1 MLQKI
6 TFVCFIAICL
16 FLTACDTNKKTEAQS
31 GGMTI
36 EPYKR
41 GVPFYK
47 HFTGKV
53 NDKEVVMD
61 LMYDG
66 STFYGYHY
74 YTADKVLLEVNGDIQ
89 TGYIVLDELLNR
101 NEIGKFKGVISDG
114 AYFGDWIDSSGE
126 TKYRFE
132 LKENYDN
139 NAYAFSYTYFEDS
152 AKAALKD
159 GGFNAATYQ
168 TYLLAPL
175 KDDKVLMKELAIT
188 YYADSTKPISF
199 VSEKDAADSY
209 FKEFKEEM
217 KETEKNDISALTPY
231 EQLFRHE
238 VILNTERLLVMGMGI
253 YFYNGGA
260 HGMGGSSYFNY
271 DKTAQREIMVEDVV
285 NLSEKEKLKA
295 LLLTALKTQYE
306 LPLNKPL
313 NESGFLVKDEEL
325 KIPDDF
331 YIRPDGVAFMFP
343 VYEIGP
349 YAMGEIDVFVN
360 YKDLKP
366 YLNPGFTIFQ

>member
-1 MLQKI
+1 MLQKL
-6 TFVCFIAICL
+6 TFALVLAVSL
-16 FLTACDTNKKTEAQS
+16 FLTACDTNKKTGAQS

-47 HFTGKV
+47 HYTGKV
-53 NDKEVVMD
+53 NDKEMVMD

-66 STFYGYHY
+66 GTFYGYHY
-74 YTADKVLLEVNGDIQ
+74 YTADKVLLEVNGDVQ

-126 TKYRFE
+126 AKYRFE

-139 NAYAFSYTYFEDS
+139 NAYAFSYTHFEDS
-152 AKAALKD
+152 VKAALKG
-159 GGFNAATYQ
+159 GGFNTATYQ
-168 TYLLAPL
+168 TWPLTPL
-175 KDDKVLMKELAIT
+175 KDDKVLMKELAII
-188 YYADSTKPISF
+188 YYADSTKPISLA
-199 VSEKDAADSY
+199 SEKEAAESY
-209 FKEFKEEM
+209 FKEFKEEV
-217 KETEKNDISALTPY
+217 KETERGDVSASIPY

-238 VILNTERLLVMGMGI
+238 VVLNTERLLVISTGI
-253 YFYNGGA
+253 YYYDGGTHGNGG
-260 HGMGGSSYFNY
+260 SFYFNY
-271 DKTAQREIMVEDVV
+271 DKAAKKEIMIEDVV

-325 KIPDDF
+325 KIPEDF
-331 YIRPDGVAFMFP
+331 YIRPDGITFMFP
-343 VYEIGP
+343 VYDIGP
-349 YAMGEIDVFVN
+349 YAMGQIDVFVN

-366 YLNPGFTIFQ
+366 YLSKGFTIFQ